1 MPILDHLVQVTRPT
15 HENSAASGVVGTAY
29 RAVPEVKSLFIINPS
44 DPGDL
49 EVVGQ
54 LYFTEGELEQIL

>member
-1 MPILDHLVQVTRPT
+1 MPIRGHLVQVIRPT
-15 HENSAASGVVGTAY
+15 HENAVAAGIVGTAY
-29 RAVPEVKSLFIINPS
+29 RAVPEVESLFILDPS

-54 LYFTEGELEQIL
+54 LYFTEGELEQLL

>member
-15 HENSAASGVVGTAY
+15 HENSVALRIVGTDH
-29 RAVPEVKSLFIINPS
+29 RAVPEVESLFIINPS
-44 DPGDL
+44 DQGGL

-54 LYFTEGELEQIL
+54 LYFTEGELELIL

>member
-1 MPILDHLVQVTRPT
+1 MPIRGQLVQVTRPT
-15 HENSAASGVVGTAY
+15 HENSVAAGIVGTAY
-29 RAVPEVKSLFIINPS
+29 RAVPEVESLFIIDPS